1 MCGDAN
7 QIVHP
12 NFFSWSKIKTLF
24 YQGSL
29 STHEQALRILTVN
42 YRNSLA
48 VTQLANQ
55 ILRIKNARLGSID
68 KESHYLM
75 DTHSEK
81 PGSIFFWHTDD
92 KNTVELNQKTQQSTR
107 YAVIVI
113 RDEWKEVA
121 KKYFQTPLVFSIF
134 ETKGLEY
141 DHIILFDFISAES
154 ASFSEIAKGVSLADL
169 QGEFTYARAKEKTD
183 KSLEIYKFYIN
194 ALYVAITRSLQNV
207 YWVES
212 QKKHPLF
219 DLLQLEQYQSALN
232 LQTASSSLEEWQK
245 EARKLEMQG
254 KQEQADAIR
263 SRLQQTPVPWAV
275 MTLPHSATIVAT
287 SPRRQSF

>member
-1 MCGDAN
+1 MN
-7 QIVHP
+7 
-12 NFFSWSKIKTLF
+12 N
-24 YQGSL
+24 
-29 STHEQALRILTVN
+29 
-42 YRNSLA
+42 
-48 VTQLANQ
+48 
-55 ILRIKNARLGSID
+55 
-68 KESHYLM
+68 
-75 DTHSEK
+75 HSEK
-81 PGSIFFWHTDD
+81 PGSIFFWHADD
-92 KNTVELNQKTQQSTR
+92 KNTIELNQKTQQSTH

-113 RDEWKEVA
+113 REDWKEIA

-154 ASFSEIAKGVSLADL
+154 TSFSEIAKGVNLADL
-169 QGEFTYARAKEKTD
+169 QGEFIYARAKEKTD

-212 QKKHPLF
+212 QKNHLLF

-232 LQTASSSLEEWQK
+232 VTTTSSSLEEWQK

-263 SRLQQTPVPWAV
+263 SRLQQTPVPWTV
-275 MTLPHSATIVAT
+275 MTLSQLQPL
-287 SPRRQSF
+287 